1 MNFAMTDEHTAVRAA
16 VADICRPFSDDDW
29 LRKDREGD
37 FPEDFYWAMAD
48 ADWLGISMPTASG
61 GAGLGIS
68 EAALMMEAV
77 WGSGAGMSGASA
89 IHMNVF
95 GLHPVVVRGSDA
107 HKARWPPP
115 IIQGKHKAGL
125 RSDRAQQRAEH
136 A

>member
-68 EAALMMEAV
+68 DAALMIEAV
-77 WGSGAGMSGASA
+77 SGSGAGHVGHLGDPHELIRPAPGGGAWQ
-89 IHMNVF
+89 
-95 GLHPVVVRGSDA
+95 R
-107 HKARWPPP
+107 
-115 IIQGKHKAGL
+115 
-125 RSDRAQQRAEH
+125 RAQGALAAADHPGQAQGW
-136 A
+136 ASQ